1 MCVCVYVCVC
11 VFFQSLSRVQIFMN
25 PWAVACQ
32 APPSV
37 DFPGKNTEM
46 GCHFLPGHL
55 LNPVMEPATWVS
67 WVSCIGRRIVYHW
80 ATREAHVSIYL
91 SIYLS
96 TSLHT
101 HTHTRTHTH
110 NIVVQLLSHIWLC
123 ATWWTAAYHA
133 SFELVFLTIS
143 SSLKPLLLL
152 PSTFLSIRVFS
163 IKLQLQSFQW
173 IFRVDVL

>member
-1 MCVCVYVCVC
+1 MDTHIYVCVCVC

-25 PWAVACQ
+25 PWTVACQ

-55 LNPVMEPATWVS
+55 LNPGMEPATWVS
-67 WVSCIGRRIVYHW
+67 CVSCIGRQIVYHW

-101 HTHTRTHTH
+101 HTHTHTHTQYCCSVAKSYLTLCNLMDCSIPCFLWVGVPNH
-110 NIVVQLLSHIWLC
+110 LILSQ
-123 ATWWTAAYHA
+123 A
-133 SFELVFLTIS
+133 
-143 SSLKPLLLL
+143 
-152 PSTFLSIRVFS
+152 PSPFAFNLSQHQGLFH
-163 IKLQLQSFQW
+163 
-173 IFRVDVL
+173 